1 MRHSSFTYSKHQAKF
16 DRILG
21 ALTINN
27 LKLSSWPGCEI
38 VLQLVK
44 FKFTTWLFMNSHN
57 FSQISPVFFL
67 QTFILELMHACEQ
80 EGDTYCESLIERIAK
95 SAGMYFEQTYR
106 EEYQRQGELNTE
118 DYIDLILALKNH
130 IGGNFSLASVD
141 AGTITVV
148 NSRCPFGDGVSN
160 FPELCRMT
168 SSVFGGIAARNFG
181 YAKVE
186 IRQSIARQNGGCEVC
201 IHTDCQA
208 AADKPGLEYRR
219 EEQTVQKQDMAD
231 LHSRIEERM
240 RNIWW
245 SLPKQHAAKPA
256 PAIVAK
262 SPAMQKVLQQIEVVA
277 PSKATV
283 LINGETGV
291 GKELIARAIHAMS
304 ERGHKPFVAI
314 NCGAIPES
322 LIESALFGHEKGAFT
337 GAVEVHQG
345 FFERAEG
352 GTLFLDEVDAL
363 SPAAQTRLL
372 RVIQEGEMERV
383 GGKHTLHVDVR
394 IVSASNRSL
403 ESHVQQGLFRQ
414 DLYYRL
420 NVVRLWI
427 PPLAQRPEDLPHLV
441 QLILKRLNEKYAR
454 NVQSVSRE
462 VMGQIR
468 AYAWPGNVRE
478 LENTLERSVLFCKG
492 TELTRLELDQMPVAI
507 AGRDWSAHKQT
518 LLQDAEQ
525 DFLKQTLQNHQGK
538 VKYVAEAMGLTT
550 RAIYAK
556 LKKYGINPGQFR

>member
-1 MRHSSFTYSKHQAKF
+1 MS
-16 DRILG
+16 
-21 ALTINN
+21 
-27 LKLSSWPGCEI
+27 E
-38 VLQLVK
+38 
-44 FKFTTWLFMNSHN
+44 HN

-80 EGDTYCESLIERIAK
+80 EGGAYCESLIERIAK

-106 EEYQRQGELNTE
+106 DEYQRQGELRTE

-130 IGGNFSLASVD
+130 IGGNFSLASVE

-148 NSRCPFGDGVSN
+148 NTRCPFGDGVTN

-186 IRQSIARQNGGCEVC
+186 IRKSIAKQNGGCEVC
-201 IHTDCQA
+201 IHTDCHS

-219 EEQTVQKQDMAD
+219 EEQTEQKQEMAD

-383 GGKHTLHVDVR
+383 GGKHTLQVNVR

-403 ESHVQQGLFRQ
+403 EMHIQQGMFRQ

-427 PPLAQRPEDLPHLV
+427 PPLSQRPEDLPHLV
-441 QLILKRLNEKYAR
+441 QLMLKRLNEKYAK

-468 AYAWPGNVRE
+468 AYSWPGNVRE

-492 TELTRLELDQMPVAI
+492 SELTRLELDQQPV
-507 AGRDWSAHKQT
+507 GVKSHDWHAHKESVLAETEQT
-518 LLQDAEQ
+518 
-525 DFLKQTLQNHQGK
+525 FLKQTMEMYCGD
-538 VKYVAEAMGLTT
+538 VKQVASAMGLTP
-550 RAIYAK
+550 RAVYGK
-556 LKKYGINPGQFR
+556 LKKFGLRASQFR

>member
-1 MRHSSFTYSKHQAKF
+1 MSGH
-16 DRILG
+16 D
-21 ALTINN
+21 
-27 LKLSSWPGCEI
+27 
-38 VLQLVK
+38 
-44 FKFTTWLFMNSHN
+44 

-80 EGDTYCESLIERIAK
+80 EGGDYCESLIERIAK

-106 EEYQRQGELNTE
+106 DEYQRRGELGNE

-130 IGGNFSLASVD
+130 IGGNFSLASVE

-148 NSRCPFGDGVSN
+148 NSRCPFGGGVTN

-186 IRQSIARQNGGCEVC
+186 IRQSIAKQNGGCEVC
-201 IHTDCQA
+201 IHTCRDG
-208 AADKPGLEYRR
+208 AADKTGLEYRR
-219 EEQTVQKQDMAD
+219 DDQQNDKLEMAE

-240 RNIWW
+240 RNVWW

-256 PAIVAK
+256 PAIIAK
-262 SPAMQKVLQQIEVVA
+262 SPAMQKVLQQVEVVA
-277 PSKATV
+277 PTKATV

-337 GAVEVHQG
+337 GAIEVHQG

-383 GGKHTLHVDVR
+383 GGKHTLNVDVR

-403 ESHVQQGLFRQ
+403 EQHVEQGLFRQ
-414 DLYYRL
+414 DLFYRL

-441 QLILKRLNEKYAR
+441 QLILKRLNEKYAK
-454 NVQSVSRE
+454 NVQSVNRE

-468 AYAWPGNVRE
+468 AYPWPGNVRE

-492 TELTRLELDQMPVAI
+492 TELNRLELDRQLMTAT
-507 AGRDWSAHKQT
+507 GDDWNAHKQN
-518 LLQDAEQ
+518 LLSDAEQ
-525 DFLKQTLQNHQGK
+525 VFLKQALQNHRGN
-538 VKYVAEAMGLTT
+538 VKQVADAMGLTP
-550 RAIYAK
+550 RAVYAK
-556 LKKYGINPGQFR
+556 LKKYGLSALRFRGD